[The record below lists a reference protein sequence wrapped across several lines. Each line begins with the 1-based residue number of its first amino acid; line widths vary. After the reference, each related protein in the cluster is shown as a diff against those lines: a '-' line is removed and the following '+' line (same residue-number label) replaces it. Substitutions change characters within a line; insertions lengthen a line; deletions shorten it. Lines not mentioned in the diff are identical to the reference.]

1 MIYNHNIITK
11 EQKQAFVERKES
23 RNKIFFYGI
32 IVALLTF
39 SLHFMLQT
47 LTRSVLSTTLPQLM
61 MPSYFSTLSLYIV
74 MAFIL
79 YTAYMIRYYDFL
91 TYAEISQN
99 KWYTLA
105 KNGYAP
111 HRMIIVKLLMR
122 LSEVIAY
129 YTIGF
134 AATLF
139 LTMFLKYPFVVSYM
153 LPLYICGL
161 IDLIFLSLITMSA
174 SLFITRQKNARY
186 VIIIS
191 AICIWILRLLCGY
204 YQLISD
210 RIWMSTSAN
219 LFDMSQSSYLLYFI
233 IMIIV
238 CVLVVVIRAK
248 RIAQYTNFPFYERDM
263 DMGED
268 VNIVVLAEDGYRE
281 VEEQYVRRQRR
292 KGMDTLVN
300 LAMVFLIT
308 AGVLINVF
316 VLFVS
321 LSSPERETNFF
332 GVIPFVFHTESMEP
346 QIMYNDLAF
355 FDAIDKQEPLHVG
368 QSILYHDDDGAQ
380 VASIKA
386 VKDRKLSVDILKYTD
401 DVKKGAYEKVIARD
415 AVYGRY
421 SGRSRWLGAI
431 ILFAN
436 TVLGRLIL
444 LLIPAF
450 MLYYYKPILAYLKKK
465 GFITE

>member
-47 LTRSVLSTTLPQLM
+47 LTRSVLSTALPQLM

-91 TYAEISQN
+91 T
-99 KWYTLA
+99 
-105 KNGYAP
+105 
-111 HRMIIVKLLMR
+111 
-122 LSEVIAY
+122 
-129 YTIGF
+129 
-134 AATLF
+134 
-139 LTMFLKYPFVVSYM
+139 
-153 LPLYICGL
+153 LYICGL

-174 SLFITRQKNARY
+174 SLFISRQRNARY
-186 VIIIS
+186 VIIIG
-191 AICIWILRLLCGY
+191 AVCIWMLRLQCGY
-204 YQLISD
+204 YHLISD
-210 RIWMSTSAN
+210 RIWMSTPGN
-219 LFDMSQSSYLLYFI
+219 LFDLSQCSYLLYFI
-233 IMIIV
+233 IMIIL
-238 CVLVVVIRAK
+238 CVLVVVFRAK

-268 VNIVVLAEDGYRE
+268 VNIVVLQEDGYRE

-300 LAMVFLIT
+300 LAMVLLIT

-355 FDAIDKQEPLHVG
+355 FDAIDKQEPLHAGHSV
-368 QSILYHDDDGAQ
+368 LYHEDDGPQ

-386 VKDRKLSVDILKYTD
+386 VKGEKLSVDILKYTD